1 MGGQGAGGGSWV
13 GRDRVGTGFEREGG
27 KNGTEDQV
35 MVNEKLIRPREVARQ
50 LAVSRSTIYRWFW
63 EGKLRGVRLKTGSLR
78 ILASS
83 VEEMVGEVW

>member
-1 MGGQGAGGGSWV
+1 
-13 GRDRVGTGFEREGG
+13 
-27 KNGTEDQV
+27 

>member
-1 MGGQGAGGGSWV
+1 ML
-13 GRDRVGTGFEREGG
+13 
-27 KNGTEDQV
+27 
-35 MVNEKLIRPREVARQ
+35 MEKLVRPREVARQ

-78 ILASS
+78 ILATS